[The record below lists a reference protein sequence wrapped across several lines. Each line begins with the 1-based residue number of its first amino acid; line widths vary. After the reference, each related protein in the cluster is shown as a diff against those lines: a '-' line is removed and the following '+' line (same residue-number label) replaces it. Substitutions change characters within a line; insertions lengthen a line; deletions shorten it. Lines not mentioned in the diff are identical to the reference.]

1 LRNPPILRKFAE
13 NNFYILRIVKKFAI
27 HNRKN
32 WTAFSWK
39 ESAVNPLLNEVIRL
53 QGKICGLMLAMGFS
67 QKTEAMLNTLTLD
80 VLKSSEI
87 EGENLDYEQV
97 RSSIARRLGINAA
110 NMVESSR
117 TIDGVVE
124 MMLDATQNFKK
135 ELTEKRLFEW
145 HKVLFSYGQFPTISV
160 GKYRTEEMQIVSGRM
175 GHLNVH
181 YEAPAPERLSE
192 EMSQFLKWFNEEN
205 EPNYILKSAI
215 AHFWFVTIHPFE
227 DGNGRI
233 ARAISDMM
241 LARSDNSSQRFYSMS
256 AQILKTRKKYYDILQ
271 KTSYGDGDI
280 TDWLLWFLETLKKA
294 LLESEKITNLVLFKA
309 NFWDKH
315 KETPFNSRQ
324 RLMLNKLMDG
334 FTGKLNTSKWAKIA
348 KCSQDSALRDIKDL
362 LEKGILMQDP
372 HGGRSTGYELYI
384 LPYLY
389 EQPL

>member
-1 LRNPPILRKFAE
+1 MG
-13 NNFYILRIVKKFAI
+13 KKNAI
-27 HNRKN
+27 HSRKN
-32 WTAFSWK
+32 WTAFSWN
-39 ESAVNPLLNEVIRL
+39 ENAVTPLLNEVIRL

-87 EGENLDYEQV
+87 EGERLSYEQV
-97 RSSIARRLGINAA
+97 RSSIARRLGIDVA
-110 NMVESSR
+110 NSVKSSR
-117 TIDGVVE
+117 AIDGVVE

-135 ELTEKRLFEW
+135 ALTEKRLFDW
-145 HKVLFSYGQFPTISV
+145 HRVLFASEYFPAISV

-175 GHLNVH
+175 GHLNIH
-181 YEAPAPERLSE
+181 YEAPEPERLSE
-192 EMSQFLKWFNEEN
+192 EMALFLKWLNEEN
-205 EPNYILKSAI
+205 EPNYVLKSAT

-256 AQILKTRKKYYDILQ
+256 AQILKARKKYYDILE
-271 KTSYGDGDI
+271 KTQYGNGDI

-294 LLESEKITNLVLFKA
+294 LLESEKIIDSVLFKA

-315 KETPFNSRQ
+315 KDTPLNNRQ

-334 FTGKLNTSKWAKIA
+334 FTGRLKSSKWAKIA
-348 KCSQDSALRDIKDL
+348 KCSPDSALRDIKDL
-362 LEKGILMQDP
+362 LDKGILRQDQ
-372 HGGRSTGYELYI
+372 HGGRSTGYELNLSNFI
-384 LPYLY
+384 
-389 EQPL
+389 QKTV